1 MPATQSGRYLLHNE
15 KPHGAATH
23 ALPNEVVTMM
33 DRYNRLPPEEQRIVV
48 VTLLGAAASLWL
60 AVAWEELMVLAAIPL
75 LFGIGWALIRSA
87 RRREERNKEE
97 ALY

>member
-1 MPATQSGRYLLHNE
+1 
-15 KPHGAATH
+15 
-23 ALPNEVVTMM
+23 MM
-33 DRYNRLPPEEQRIVV
+33 GRYNRLPPEEQRIVV

-60 AVAWEELMVLAAIPL
+60 AVAWEEIMVLAALPL

>member
-1 MPATQSGRYLLHNE
+1 
-15 KPHGAATH
+15 
-23 ALPNEVVTMM
+23 MM
-33 DRYNRLPPEEQRIVV
+33 ERYNRLPPEEQRIVV

-60 AVAWEELMVLAAIPL
+60 AVAWEELMVLAALPL
-75 LFGIGWALIRSA
+75 LFGVGWALIRSA

>member
-1 MPATQSGRYLLHNE
+1 
-15 KPHGAATH
+15 
-23 ALPNEVVTMM
+23 MM
-33 DRYNRLPPEEQRIVV
+33 ERYNRLPPEEQRIVV

>member
-1 MPATQSGRYLLHNE
+1 
-15 KPHGAATH
+15 
-23 ALPNEVVTMM
+23 MM

>member
-1 MPATQSGRYLLHNE
+1 MGRLHETKSAMFSTTQLNGDSNFKAGT
-15 KPHGAATH
+15 AF
-23 ALPNEVVTMM
+23 
-33 DRYNRLPPEEQRIVV
+33 
-48 VTLLGAAASLWL
+48 
-60 AVAWEELMVLAAIPL
+60 LMVLAAIPL

>member
-1 MPATQSGRYLLHNE
+1 
-15 KPHGAATH
+15 
-23 ALPNEVVTMM
+23 MM
-33 DRYNRLPPEEQRIVV
+33 GRYNRLPPEEQRIVV
-48 VTLLGAAASLWL
+48 VTLLAAAASLWL

>member
-1 MPATQSGRYLLHNE
+1 
-15 KPHGAATH
+15 
-23 ALPNEVVTMM
+23 MM
-33 DRYNRLPPEEQRIVV
+33 ERYNRLPPEEQRIVV

-60 AVAWEELMVLAAIPL
+60 TVAWEEIMVLAALPL

>member
-1 MPATQSGRYLLHNE
+1 
-15 KPHGAATH
+15 
-23 ALPNEVVTMM
+23 MM
-33 DRYNRLPPEEQRIVV
+33 GRYNRLPPEEQRIVV

-60 AVAWEELMVLAAIPL
+60 AVAWEEVMVLAAIPL

>member
-1 MPATQSGRYLLHNE
+1 
-15 KPHGAATH
+15 
-23 ALPNEVVTMM
+23 MM
-33 DRYNRLPPEEQRIVV
+33 ERYNRLPPEEQRIVV

-75 LFGIGWALIRSA
+75 LFGIGWALIRAA

>member
-1 MPATQSGRYLLHNE
+1 
-15 KPHGAATH
+15 
-23 ALPNEVVTMM
+23 MM
-33 DRYNRLPPEEQRIVV
+33 GTYNRLPPDEQRIVV

-75 LFGIGWALIRSA
+75 LFGIGWALIKAA
-87 RRREERNKEE
+87 RRQEERDKEE

>member
-1 MPATQSGRYLLHNE
+1 
-15 KPHGAATH
+15 
-23 ALPNEVVTMM
+23 MM
-33 DRYNRLPPEEQRIVV
+33 ESYNRLPPEEQRIVV

-75 LFGIGWALIRSA
+75 LFGIGWALIRAA
-87 RRREERNKEE
+87 RRREERKKEE

>member
-1 MPATQSGRYLLHNE
+1 
-15 KPHGAATH
+15 
-23 ALPNEVVTMM
+23 MM
-33 DRYNRLPPEEQRIVV
+33 GRYNRLPPEEQRIVV

>member
-1 MPATQSGRYLLHNE
+1 
-15 KPHGAATH
+15 
-23 ALPNEVVTMM
+23 MM
-33 DRYNRLPPEEQRIVV
+33 GSYNRLPPEQQRIVV

-75 LFGIGWALIRSA
+75 LFGVGWALIRA
-87 RRREERNKEE
+87 VRRREERHKEE